1 MTLLRLV
8 VEQVRHRPESSES
21 MLAPCDI
28 CRGISQTAAVTVIV
42 RLALQCAPQTE
53 VSLSVP
59 VIVTSPAPTPVTTPA
74 GLTVAS
80 DPPLL
85 VQLNSPT
92 FRRTDEQR
100 VGKASGST

>member
-74 GLTVAS
+74 GLPAGTAS
-80 DPPLL
+80 SLL
-85 VQLNSPT
+85 VPLPSSA
-92 FRRTDEQR
+92 FRAFDQ
-100 VGKASGST
+100 ST

>member
-80 DPPLL
+80 DSSLL
-85 VQLNSPT
+85 VQLTSRSEEHT
-92 FRRTDEQR
+92 SELQSLMRI
-100 VGKASGST
+100 